1 MEEYVGGD
9 AYNFIIEASLRGG
22 EIAGATV
29 SKTVCFAAAGIA
41 LVMALF
47 AFCGKGAA
55 VQPPAWQD
63 EPARALLEKIEASC
77 RPAQQDVPQEDAQ
90 PWSIPCGGQA
100 RCFRALTKPAT
111 ANLPRWKCN
120 RRQFLLSLPNALAVC
135 SHLRLRPWVQ
145 ICFPGLQAFL
155 APCQPPCQHT
165 APLCRTTPDGGS
177 P

>member
-1 MEEYVGGD
+1 MERKLVVAVGLLVAIALLVAGFCISVPDKYIDNWADPEEGGMEEYVGGD

-41 LVMALF
+41 LVLALF

-63 EPARALLEKIEASC
+63 GPARALLEKIEASC

-90 PWSIPCGGQA
+90 P
-100 RCFRALTKPAT
+100 
-111 ANLPRWKCN
+111 
-120 RRQFLLSLPNALAVC
+120 
-135 SHLRLRPWVQ
+135 
-145 ICFPGLQAFL
+145 
-155 APCQPPCQHT
+155 
-165 APLCRTTPDGGS
+165 
-177 P
+177 